1 METILCSIVYDLIM
15 IFLIRLKVIRFLFL
29 QLNNTSVRQLLGLD
43 VYSLK
48 FELLFAD
55 YSII

>member
-1 METILCSIVYDLIM
+1 M